1 MSGISITGSIV
12 DAMDGL
18 GEASEPGT
26 AVTLGTID
34 SLLRDLSCVPP
45 ADARLAA
52 EVRSAVDAASAPSSV
67 ICLSPGPDNVAP
79 ASAAPALQPAEDPVL
94 KELDKLL
101 ARLNAGPPGLPPP
114 PSVETSA
121 KRLKSRFFR

>member
-1 MSGISITGSIV
+1 MQWTVLAKQASPGPPSPSAPSILCCAICR
-12 DAMDGL
+12 
-18 GEASEPGT
+18 AS
-26 AVTLGTID
+26 
-34 SLLRDLSCVPP
+34 P

-114 PSVETSA
+114 PSAETSA